1 MTSTISSF
9 GVQAWVGLPSL
20 MPSAHQHDDL
30 EINFVAEGGSMVYL
44 FGGEPV
50 EVGPGDLAV
59 FWAAL
64 PHQVVASS
72 VSKGFWVHVPFG
84 TFLGWGL
91 PEAATGRLLSGPPLI
106 STRHALA
113 DRATFDRWVADF
125 DSRNP
130 ERARIAMLE
139 IEAQIR
145 RVFLVVPPDP
155 ALSRTAPLRAGTDAT
170 LRQAASMAKHI
181 AEEFREP
188 LTVADV
194 ARAAQL
200 HPNYAMTQFRKVTGM
215 TLGDHLLRCRLAEA
229 RRLLVTTGL
238 PVSRVATDSGFGSV
252 SRFYSAFT
260 AECGVPPAMFR
271 REYRATVPRPAAP

>member
-1 MTSTISSF
+1 MPSTITSSERL
-9 GVQAWVGLPSL
+9 VWAGLPSL
-20 MPSAHQHDDL
+20 MRSAHQHDDL
-30 EINFVAEGGSMVYL
+30 EINFVAGGGSMVYL

-64 PHQVVASS
+64 PHQLVASS
-72 VSKGFWVHVPFG
+72 VTNVFWVEVPFG

-106 STRHALA
+106 STQHDPA
-113 DRATFDRWVADF
+113 DGPAFDRWVADV
-125 DSRNP
+125 DSGSP

-139 IEAQIR
+139 IEAKVR
-145 RVFLVVPPDP
+145 RLFLSVPADP
-155 ALSRTAPLRAGTDAT
+155 VPLYAGADAT

-181 AEEFREP
+181 AEGFREP

-194 ARAAQL
+194 ARAARL

-238 PVSRVATDSGFGSV
+238 PVSRVAADSGFGSV

-260 AECGVPPAMFR
+260 SECGVPPAAFR
-271 REYRATVPRPAAP
+271 REYRATVPRRMAS